1 MFPTCKPTLPL
12 SPSSSS
18 LQNPAPFAI
27 SNVLCSFPPLPS
39 PDSEREKVRS
49 EMRLPQTPIPPW
61 GSKSRWYMT
70 PTALSP
76 SFSRHPFQGTA
87 AAASEQPCVR
97 TPFARSST
105 RVACYPPS
113 FFNPVPPFLL
123 RFWDARVLS
132 PRRPAFL
139 LCRSRCSSGGWREWK
154 GMTRRSPSQGNLK
167 GEQFLQKEKRGGAP
181 LRLDRVRIGA
191 K

>member
-1 MFPTCKPTLPL
+1 MGRLENSTLILILAEKICKAHALLLLFFL
-12 SPSSSS
+12 SPKT
-18 LQNPAPFAI
+18 PAPFVI
-27 SNVLCSFPPLPS
+27 SSIKNAPLFVTSPLPS
-39 PDSEREKVRS
+39 PPLPIEIRS
-49 EMRLPQTPIPPW
+49 EMRPPQTPIPPW

-70 PTALSP
+70 PTPLSP

-123 RFWDARVLS
+123 RF
-132 PRRPAFL
+132 
-139 LCRSRCSSGGWREWK
+139 
-154 GMTRRSPSQGNLK
+154 
-167 GEQFLQKEKRGGAP
+167 
-181 LRLDRVRIGA
+181 
-191 K
+191 